1 MKIAEVIDIPS
12 WKRFKPNKDA
22 TTKRVGLSAG
32 DNQASHAHISYGPS
46 KGIAN
51 MNSKDGLQGRS
62 KESFARL
69 NVNGKMIESETQKS
83 AELRKRKR
91 RVVSDKVCVFTTILG
106 EFLFYGYVSHL
117 LSLNSMFFV
126 ERSVFRW

>member
-1 MKIAEVIDIPS
+1 MTITEVIDIPS
-12 WKRFKPNKDA
+12 WKSFKLNKDA
-22 TTKRVGLSAG
+22 TIKRVGLSAG

-46 KGIAN
+46 KGN
-51 MNSKDGLQGRS
+51 MNSKDGLVGRS

-83 AELRKRKR
+83 AELKKRKR
-91 RVVSDKVCVFTTILG
+91 RDVSDKVCLYRRLRRV
-106 EFLFYGYVSHL
+106 LFYGYVSRL
-117 LSLNSMFFV
+117 LSSNSMFFV